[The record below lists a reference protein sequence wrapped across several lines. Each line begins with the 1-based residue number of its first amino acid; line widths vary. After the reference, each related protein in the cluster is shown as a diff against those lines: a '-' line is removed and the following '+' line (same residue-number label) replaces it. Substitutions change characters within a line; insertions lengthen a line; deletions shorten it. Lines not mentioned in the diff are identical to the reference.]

1 MEFNTIMIVLIILVM
16 AALIFFTFF
25 RKAPSVQ
32 ASLDEDIFSFDY
44 LVDAVWNDIYNAQRQ
59 RPEDMNLNKYETE
72 KQKKQKTNL
81 MRNLE
86 TCSAG
91 DYGAKMLDRKSV
103 V

>member
-72 KQKKQKTNL
+72 K
-81 MRNLE
+81 
-86 TCSAG
+86 
-91 DYGAKMLDRKSV
+91 
-103 V
+103 